1 MPTGDVDLTNG
12 DYRIYTT
19 GVRKLVRDLE
29 GAGVEAQDIKDVM
42 SAAGEIVA
50 RRATWL
56 APKRTGRLANNMR
69 VSKAKTRASIAV
81 GGARVPYA
89 RYVYFGRY
97 NEAKGGLYQTP
108 NPFIYEALN
117 ATRGQVFA
125 KIEDGVAD
133 ILRKYDL
140 D

>member
-12 DYRIYTT
+12 DYRVYTT
-19 GVRKLVRDLE
+19 GVRRLVRALE
-29 GAGVEAQDIKDVM
+29 GAGVEAQDIKEVM

-56 APKRTGRLANNMR
+56 APKRSTKLANSMR
-69 VSKAKTRASIAV
+69 VSKGKTKAAIRV
-81 GGARVPYA
+81 GGASVPYA
-89 RYVYFGRY
+89 RYVYFGKSD
-97 NEAKGGLYQTP
+97 ADKGGLYTQP
-108 NPFIYEALN
+108 NSFIYEALR